1 MPNQPGPVM
10 KALSMLALI
19 PQPSPR
25 MKSIVLSFGIV
36 ASAMGCTQADRF
48 YAAGR
53 RPPPPALPPA
63 VRVGMAPGVNVFSR
77 PQAREGAPDRRGA
90 RRGGGEHQSAPTGL

>member
-48 YAAGR
+48 YAAGGGA
-53 RPPPPALPPA
+53 PAPTFAPIVQEVMPA
-63 VRVGMAPGVNVFSR
+63 VVNVSAVQR
-77 PQAREGAPDRRGA
+77 VSKAPLPRRA
-90 RRGGGEHQSAPTGL
+90 WP